1 MFLDLVLETNEY
13 YSKFG
18 SAVELMTATHMLLLS
33 VLLTL
38 NNWGK
43 ELEEVDDGSWGS
55 FCGFVFSWTLGW
67 FWMIGCDESF
77 FCRWLELYKS
87 N

>member
-18 SAVELMTATHMLLLS
+18 SAVELMTVPLMLLLS

-38 NNWGK
+38 NN
-43 ELEEVDDGSWGS
+43 
-55 FCGFVFSWTLGW
+55 
-67 FWMIGCDESF
+67 
-77 FCRWLELYKS
+77 
-87 N
+87 

>member
-38 NNWGK
+38 NN
-43 ELEEVDDGSWGS
+43 
-55 FCGFVFSWTLGW
+55 
-67 FWMIGCDESF
+67 
-77 FCRWLELYKS
+77 
-87 N
+87 